1 MKFTTKLIHGNEALD
16 STGATNT
23 PVFLSNAYAHTS
35 PEKLEGIFKGTAMGF
50 AYTRI
55 SNPTI
60 NAFERRIASVEGA
73 MAATAAASGMSAIY
87 LAIMNIVES
96 GDEIISSSGLFGGT
110 YTLFRNLKSYGIK
123 TNFLETLDEES
134 LEKVVTE
141 KTKVLFAEAIGNP
154 KLDILDIEKVS
165 EFCNKHNIIFI
176 VDSTITTPYLINP
189 IKYGADVVIHSTS
202 KYINGTSNSIGGVIV
217 DGGSTK
223 YKNEKFENFSNY
235 SKKFGKMAFTGKLR
249 DTIGKDLGAALS
261 PMSAFLNLTGIET
274 LSLRMKQHC
283 ENTLKVAEYL
293 EAHEKVV
300 SINYPKLK
308 SSTYF
313 DLAEKYY
320 EKGASGILTFRLGS
334 KERCFKFINELKLI
348 VNLTNVGDT
357 KTLIIHPASTICLNN
372 TEEEKLQMGVY
383 EDLIRLSVGIEDIED
398 IIGDIEEALKAI

>member
-134 LEKVVTE
+134 LEKVVNE

-165 EFCNKHNIIFI
+165 EFCSKNNIIFI

-300 SINYPKLK
+300 SVNYPKLK
-308 SSTYF
+308 SSPYY

-357 KTLIIHPASTICLNN
+357 KTLIIHPASTICLSN

>member
-176 VDSTITTPYLINP
+176 VDSTITSPYLINP

-283 ENTLKVAEYL
+283 ENTVKVAEYL

-300 SINYPKLK
+300 SVNYPKLK
-308 SSTYF
+308 SSPYY

-334 KERCFKFINELKLI
+334 KDRCFKFINALKLI

-357 KTLIIHPASTICLNN
+357 KTLIIHPASTICLSN

>member
-223 YKNEKFENFSNY
+223 YKSEKFENFSNY

-283 ENTLKVAEYL
+283 ENTVKVAEYL

-300 SINYPKLK
+300 SVNYPKLK
-308 SSTYF
+308 SSPYY

-334 KERCFKFINELKLI
+334 KERCFKFINALKLI

>member
-123 TNFLETLDEES
+123 TNFLETLDEEC

-223 YKNEKFENFSNY
+223 YKSEKFENFSNY

-283 ENTLKVAEYL
+283 ENTVKVAEYL

-300 SINYPKLK
+300 SVNYPKLK
-308 SSTYF
+308 SSPYY

-334 KERCFKFINELKLI
+334 KERCFKFINALKLI

>member
-60 NAFERRIASVEGA
+60 NAFERRIASLEGA

-223 YKNEKFENFSNY
+223 YKNEKFENFSSY

-283 ENTLKVAEYL
+283 ENTVKVAEYL

-300 SINYPKLK
+300 SVNYPKLK
-308 SSTYF
+308 SSPYY

-334 KERCFKFINELKLI
+334 KERCFKFINALKLI

-372 TEEEKLQMGVY
+372 TAEEKLQMGVY

>member
-1 MKFTTKLIHGNEALD
+1 MKFTTKLIHGNETLD

-300 SINYPKLK
+300 SVNYPKLK
-308 SSTYF
+308 SSPYYN
-313 DLAEKYY
+313 LAEKYY

-334 KERCFKFINELKLI
+334 KERCFKFINALKLI

-357 KTLIIHPASTICLNN
+357 KTLIIHPASTICLSN

>member
-249 DTIGKDLGAALS
+249 DTIGKDLGSALS

-300 SINYPKLK
+300 SVNYPKLK
-308 SSTYF
+308 SSPYY

-334 KERCFKFINELKLI
+334 KERCFKFINALKLI

>member
-235 SKKFGKMAFTGKLR
+235 SKRFGKMAFTGKLR

-300 SINYPKLK
+300 SVNYPKLK
-308 SSTYF
+308 SSPYY

>member
-283 ENTLKVAEYL
+283 ENTVKVAEYL

-300 SINYPKLK
+300 SVNYPKLK
-308 SSTYF
+308 SSPYY

-334 KERCFKFINELKLI
+334 KERCFKFINALKLI

>member
-165 EFCNKHNIIFI
+165 ELCNKHNIIFI

-293 EAHEKVV
+293 EDHEKVV
-300 SINYPKLK
+300 SVNYPKLK
-308 SSTYF
+308 SSPYF

>member
-123 TNFLETLDEES
+123 TNFLETLDEEC

-308 SSTYF
+308 SSPYF

-334 KERCFKFINELKLI
+334 KDRCFKFINALKLI

>member
-176 VDSTITTPYLINP
+176 VDSTITTPYLVNP

-223 YKNEKFENFSNY
+223 YKSEKFENFSNY

-283 ENTLKVAEYL
+283 ENTVKVAEYL

-300 SINYPKLK
+300 SVNYPKLK
-308 SSTYF
+308 SSPYY

-334 KERCFKFINELKLI
+334 KERCFKFINALKLI